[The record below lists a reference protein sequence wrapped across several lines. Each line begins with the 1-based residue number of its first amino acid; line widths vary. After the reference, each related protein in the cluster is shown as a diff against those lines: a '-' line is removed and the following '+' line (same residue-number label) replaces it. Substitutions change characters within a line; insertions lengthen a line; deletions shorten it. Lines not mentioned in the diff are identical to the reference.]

1 MTPDLLAPTPQ
12 ARHVRAVM
20 SAALDAVGLA
30 TVSSGRTSAAD
41 RAALALPA
49 ARKVC
54 VVLVDGL
61 GLQQL
66 TERSGHAPFLRAR
79 LPGSRT
85 LTSTFPS
92 TTASAI
98 SALGTG
104 ELPGVTGMLGYTVRD
119 PSDGGVL
126 SLIAWERTTLSPKE
140 WQHHDTLFEQL
151 AARRAAGEDLRDV
164 VSVGPARF
172 VGSGLTEA
180 ALRGM
185 RNVSAESLA
194 DRVDTVCAQLRRPD
208 VAAAYL
214 YWGDVDHAGHVHGWG
229 SWQWGEE
236 VTALDGELARL
247 ARSLPAGTLLLVT
260 ADHGMVD
267 VSDRVDVAAVPALAQ
282 DVELV
287 AGEPRMNHV
296 YTAPGTAPDVARR
309 WQETLGERAWVL
321 LREEVAGQGLLG
333 EIAPDRWDT
342 VGDVVAVLRGRHAVV
357 DSRTQ
362 KPASLAMVGMH
373 GSLTPDELLVP
384 LLVEVT
390 A

>member
-1 MTPDLLAPTPQ
+1 MTPDLLAPTPE

-20 SAALDAVGLA
+20 SGALDAVGLA
-30 TVSSGRTSAAD
+30 TASHGRTGAED
-41 RAALALPA
+41 RAELGLPA
-49 ARKVC
+49 AAKVC

-61 GLQQL
+61 GLRQL
-66 TERSGHAPFLRAR
+66 TERGGHAPFLRAR
-79 LPGSRT
+79 LPAART

-92 TTASAI
+92 TTAAAI
-98 SALGTG
+98 TTLGTG

-119 PSDGGVL
+119 PSSGGVL
-126 SLIAWERTTLSPKE
+126 NLIGWDGTTLSPKE
-140 WQHHDTLFEQL
+140 WQRHDTLFEQL
-151 AARRAAGEDLRDV
+151 ATRRAAGEDLPGV

-180 ALRGM
+180 ALRGI
-185 RNVSAESLA
+185 RNASAEKLA

-236 VTALDGELARL
+236 VAVLDGELARL
-247 ARSLPAGTLLLVT
+247 ARSLPAGTLLLIT
-260 ADHGMVD
+260 DDHGMVD
-267 VSDRVDVAAVPALAQ
+267 VADRVDVAATPALAQ

-287 AGEPRMNHV
+287 AGEPRANHV
-296 YTAPGTAPDVARR
+296 YTAPGTAAAVARR
-309 WQETLGERAWVL
+309 WQDTLGDRAWVVQ
-321 LREEVAGQGLLG
+321 RQEVADRGLLG

-342 VGDVVAVLRGRHAVV
+342 VGDVVAVMRDRHAVM

-362 KPASLAMVGMH
+362 TPASLALIGMH
-373 GSLTPDELLVP
+373 GSLTADELLVP
-384 LLVEVT
+384 LIVEV